1 MSILQP
7 QNSDLLTSLPVDKI
21 QPSHEEI
28 QIVDTLF
35 KNHSSTMNTIF
46 NEAKE
51 SLIVGILFILFSMP
65 QVDELLQRFIPIT
78 ATSFYFLI
86 LIKAALVMVAFW
98 LIKYFYLSKN
108 K

>member
-7 QNSDLLTSLPVDKI
+7 KNSDLLTQLPVDKI

-28 QIVDTLF
+28 QIVDVLF
-35 KNHSSTMNTIF
+35 KNHTSTMNLIF

-51 SLIVGILFILFSMP
+51 SLIVAILFILFSIP
-65 QVDELLQRFIPIT
+65 QIDDIIKKFLPIT
-78 ATSFYFLI
+78 ENSIYFLI
-86 LIKAALVMVAFW
+86 VIKAAILMILFW